1 MEGVNG
7 FSDDKKTNTETFLFS
22 NGDVFNCG
30 AGVFDNNINV

>member
-7 FSDDKKTNTETFLFS
+7 FSDDKKINTETFLFS
-22 NGDVFNCG
+22 NGNVSNCE